1 MSKQTDVEIIEQIHD
16 LLKRLVAP
24 AVASHGG
31 KVNFV
36 SYASGVLRLQ
46 MSGACAGCAGAAAT
60 LKQGIESMMKEYIPE
75 ITTVEGEDDV
85 VVNPYFSHDSVD
97 SIPIKEI

>member
-1 MSKQTDVEIIEQIHD
+1 MTDRTEVEIIEQIHD

-31 KVNFV
+31 EVNFI
-36 SYASGVLRLQ
+36 SYANGVLKLQ

-60 LKQGIESMMKEYIPE
+60 LKQGIEIMMKEYIPE
-75 ITTVEGEDDV
+75 ITTIEGEDDV
-85 VVNPYFSHDSVD
+85 VINPYM
-97 SIPIKEI
+97 